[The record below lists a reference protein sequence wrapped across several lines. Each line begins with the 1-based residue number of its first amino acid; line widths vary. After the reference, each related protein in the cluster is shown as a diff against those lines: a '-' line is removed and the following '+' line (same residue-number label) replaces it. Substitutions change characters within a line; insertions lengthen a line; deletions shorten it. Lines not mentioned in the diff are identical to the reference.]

1 MMSAKPGRL
10 VIYWGHLALLAGIV
24 GLVLFY
30 WLDVRSVS
38 LRPTN
43 LLMIEPGAI
52 FALLMAALVVP
63 QCFRRVPEG
72 EEEQPESLGTLG
84 RVFALMGTFAAFA
97 LTLEWVGFDI
107 GTFVFMVVGLFIC
120 GERNWLLNI
129 GFSAAF
135 TLFIVWGYGAITP
148 FPFPLTL
155 L

>member
-1 MMSAKPGRL
+1 MSAKPGRL
-10 VIYWGHLALLAGIV
+10 VIYWGHLALIAGIA
-24 GLVLFY
+24 GLVIYY

-43 LLMIEPGAI
+43 LLMIQPGAL

-63 QCFRRVPEG
+63 QCFHRVPEG
-72 EEEQPESLGTLG
+72 EEPERESLGTLG
-84 RVFALMGTFAAFA
+84 RVFALMAAFVAFA
-97 LTLEWVGFDI
+97 LSLEHVGFDI
-107 GTFVFMVVGLFIC
+107 GTFVFMAVGLFIC
-120 GERNWLLNI
+120 GERNWLLNL

-135 TLFIVWGYGAITP
+135 TVFIVWGYGAITP

>member
-1 MMSAKPGRL
+1 MSARPGRL
-10 VIYWGHLALLAGIV
+10 VVMWGHLALVAVIV
-24 GLVLFY
+24 AVILYY

-52 FALLMAALVVP
+52 FALLMAALVLP
-63 QCFRRVPEG
+63 QCFRRIPEG
-72 EEEQPESLGTLG
+72 EVEEGESLGALG
-84 RVFALMGTFAAFA
+84 SVFALMATFVAFA
-97 LTLEWVGFDI
+97 VSLEQVGFDI
-107 GTFVFMVVGLFIC
+107 GTFAFMVIALFVC

>member
-1 MMSAKPGRL
+1 MRAKPGTL
-10 VIYWGHLALLAGIV
+10 VIMWGHLALIAAMVGVIV
-24 GLVLFY
+24 YY
-30 WLDVRSVS
+30 WLDARSVS

-52 FALLMAALVVP
+52 FALSMAALVVP
-63 QCFRRVPEG
+63 QCFRRLPEG
-72 EEEQPESLGTLG
+72 EAEEAESLSSLG
-84 RVFALMGTFAAFA
+84 RVFALMGTFTVYAV
-97 LTLEWVGFDI
+97 TLQQVGFDV
-107 GTFVFMVVGLFIC
+107 GTLAFMVIALFIC

-135 TLFIVWGYGAITP
+135 TLFIVWGYGSITP

>member
-1 MMSAKPGRL
+1 MSAKPGRL
-10 VIYWGHLALLAGIV
+10 IVMWGHLALVAAIV
-24 GLVLFY
+24 GVILYY

-52 FALLMAALVVP
+52 FALLMAALVLP

-72 EEEQPESLGTLG
+72 AEDAPEDLGALG
-84 RVFALMGTFAAFA
+84 RVFALMGTFIAFV
-97 LTLEWVGFDI
+97 LSLEKVGFDI
-107 GTFVFMVVGLFIC
+107 ATFAFMVIALFIC
-120 GERNWLLNI
+120 GERNWLLNL